1 MSIIQP
7 SAKPRFRFSHQGE
20 KMDAY
25 RIDRFGSVDGV
36 VLRGGFPKPGH
47 AARALAR

>member
-1 MSIIQP
+1 VSIIQP

-25 RIDRFGSVDGV
+25 RIDRYGSVD
-36 VLRGGFPKPGH
+36 GFPKPGH